1 MNFTI
6 GGVVKNPHKQIIII
20 EKNTRR
26 CTQKTHNIHVIHK
39 KNITTENQQSGG
51 GGWPK
56 SRLNPPI
63 WG

>member
-26 CTQKTHNIHVIHK
+26 CTQKTHNLHVIHK
-39 KNITTENQQSGG
+39 KNITTENQ
-51 GGWPK
+51 
-56 SRLNPPI
+56 
-63 WG
+63 